1 LRDVYNSIDYIE
13 DFLKLNEFE
22 LNSRNLFKNTKL
34 NIIVYI
40 NYDGYDLLIDNE
52 RFTYNSEELLTK
64 LKEILDIESL
74 NKLTF

>member
-1 LRDVYNSIDYIE
+1 MRDVYNSIDYIE